1 MMINTKELI
10 EQMENKI
17 TKSLQPLTVVSFK
30 ESVQKG
36 SWILDTRPSSV
47 FTESFVPGSISIG
60 LDGTISDWAAAFIP
74 LDQPIVLITEFG
86 KEQESFTQLASV
98 GIVKIEGYL
107 DGGFETW
114 AKEGQKIDMIIDI
127 EPDELAMDIPH
138 DNKLEILD
146 VRKPEEFD
154 AGHIKGAVNLPL
166 DAMKDMLTIAQIDD
180 ENNLYIHCAGGYRSV
195 IAASLIKRQGFHNI
209 RNIVGGFNEIC
220 KMKNIPLAYPKK

>member
-1 MMINTKELI
+1 
-10 EQMENKI
+10 MENKI
-17 TKSLQPLTVVSFK
+17 SKSLQSLTVDGFK

-60 LDGTISDWAAAFIP
+60 LDGRFSDWVAVLIP
-74 LDQPIVLITEFG
+74 LDQPIVLITELG
-86 KEQESFTQLASV
+86 KEQESFTQLASA

-107 DGGFETW
+107 DGGFDTW
-114 AKEGQKIDMIIDI
+114 IREGQKIDMIIDI
-127 EPDELAMDIPH
+127 DPDELAMDIPH

-146 VRKPEEFD
+146 VRKPDEFD

-166 DAMKDMLTIAQIDD
+166 DAMKDTLTMAQIDD

-195 IAASLIKRQGFHNI
+195 IAASLIKKQGFHNI
-209 RNIVGGFNEIC
+209 RNVVGGFNEIS
-220 KMKNIPLAYPKK
+220 KVKNIPLAYPKK